1 MPPPPSR
8 SARHLEMLARWPVL
22 NEAWA
27 LRIEQGRPQQT
38 VREVGP
44 GSSQGISLLQAIN
57 RASGLPEDHG
67 SDSVHRARARD
78 EASP

>member
-8 SARHLEMLARWPVL
+8 SARHEEMLARWPVL

-27 LRIEQGRPQQT
+27 IRIERGRPQQQT
-38 VREVGP
+38 RDIGP
-44 GSSQGISLLQAIN
+44 GSAQGISLLQAIN

-67 SDSVHRARARD
+67 SDSVDRARRGD
-78 EASP
+78 ASA